1 MQDDHYSYRV
11 LWSEEDQEYVG
22 TVREFPRLSY
32 LDPYETKALAGIRDL
47 VREVIESGE
56 FDVPEQLEER

>member
-1 MQDDHYSYRV
+1 MQDDRYSYRA
-11 LWSEEDQEYVG
+11 LWAEDDQEYVG
-22 TVREFPRLSY
+22 TASEFPGLSY
-32 LDPYETKALAGIRDL
+32 LDPDETKALTGIRDL